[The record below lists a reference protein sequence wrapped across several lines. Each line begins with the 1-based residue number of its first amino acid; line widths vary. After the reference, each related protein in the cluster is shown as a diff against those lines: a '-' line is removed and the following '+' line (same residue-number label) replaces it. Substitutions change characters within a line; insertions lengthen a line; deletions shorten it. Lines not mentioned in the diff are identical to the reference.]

1 MDLSAV
7 IQIIILI
14 ILLGLSAFFSSAE
27 TSLTTIN
34 KIRLRSL
41 AEEGNRHAKMALKVT
56 DNSGKMLS
64 SILIGNNIVN
74 LSASALTTSI
84 AYNFGGSAVA
94 VATGLITVLILI
106 FGEITP
112 KTVATI
118 HSETLALVYAY
129 PIHFIMTIVTPISF
143 IVNMLSR
150 GILLLLRVNPNGK
163 VNTMTETEL
172 RTIVDVSH
180 EDGVIESEEKEM
192 IYNVFDL
199 GDAKAKDVM
208 VPRVHVTFAD
218 VESTYDELLD
228 IFREDKFTRLPVYEE
243 TTDNV
248 IGTINMKDLL
258 LFEDKANFQ
267 VRNILRE
274 AYFTYE
280 YKNISELLVEM
291 RDAKF
296 NIAIVLDEYGET
308 AGIITLED
316 ILEEIVGE
324 IRDEYFT
331 YEYKSISELLVEM
344 REASLNIAIVLDE
357 YGETAGLITLEDI
370 LEEIVGEIRDEYDEN
385 EEEFLKEITRE
396 EFVVEGS
403 MNLDDLND
411 RLDLDLSSEDYDS
424 LGGFIIEQLDRLPEK
439 GDEITTENGIRMV
452 VDSLDKNRV
461 EKVHI
466 YLPKD
471 FYDKKDSE
479 DNNEE

>member
-1 MDLSAV
+1 MDSSAV

-27 TSLTTIN
+27 TSLTTVN

-41 AEEGNRHAKMALKVT
+41 AEEGNKRAKMALKVT

-64 SILIGNNIVN
+64 AILIGNNIVN

-84 AYNFGGSAVA
+84 AYSFGGSAVA
-94 VATGLITVLILI
+94 AATGIITVLILI

-112 KTVATI
+112 KTVATL
-118 HSETLALVYAY
+118 HSDTLALIYAY
-129 PIHFIMTIVTPISF
+129 PIHFIMSILTPISF
-143 IVNMLSR
+143 IINMLSR
-150 GILLLLRVNPNGK
+150 GILFILRVNPNGK
-163 VNTMTETEL
+163 ATTMTETEL

-180 EDGVIESEEKEM
+180 EDGLIESEEKEM

-218 VESTYDELLD
+218 VESTYNELLD

-258 LFEDKANFQ
+258 LFDNTKEFH
-267 VRNILRE
+267 VRDILRD

-291 RDAKF
+291 REAKF
-296 NIAIVLDEYGET
+296 
-308 AGIITLED
+308 
-316 ILEEIVGE
+316 
-324 IRDEYFT
+324 
-331 YEYKSISELLVEM
+331 
-344 REASLNIAIVLDE
+344 NIAIVLDE

-370 LEEIVGEIRDEYDEN
+370 LEEIVGEIHDEYDED
-385 EEEFLKEITRE
+385 EEEDVKELGTHEYI
-396 EFVVEGS
+396 VEGS
-403 MNLDDLND
+403 TNLDDLND
-411 RLDLDLSSEDYDS
+411 ELGLNLESDDYDS
-424 LGGFIIEQLDRLPEK
+424 LGGFIIEHLDRLPAA
-439 GDEITTENGIRMV
+439 GDEVTTADGVRLV
-452 VDSLDKNRV
+452 VEKLDKNRI
-461 EKVHI
+461 ESVHV
-466 YLPKD
+466 YLPPHWIHP
-471 FYDKKDSE
+471 DK
-479 DNNEE
+479 EEN

>member
-1 MDLSAV
+1 M
-7 IQIIILI
+7 
-14 ILLGLSAFFSSAE
+14 
-27 TSLTTIN
+27 TTVN
-34 KIRLRSL
+34 KIRIQSL
-41 AEEGNRHAKMALKVT
+41 AEQGDKRASILLTVIE
-56 DNSGKMLS
+56 DSGKLLS
-64 SILIGNNIVN
+64 TILIGNNIVN

-84 AYNFGGSAVA
+84 AYSFGGSAVA
-94 VATGLITVLILI
+94 AATGIITVLILI

-112 KTVATI
+112 KTVATL
-118 HSETLALVYAY
+118 HSDTLALIYAY
-129 PIHFIMTIVTPISF
+129 PIHFIMTILTPISF
-143 IVNMLSR
+143 IINMLSR
-150 GILLLLRVNPNGK
+150 GILFILRINPNGK
-163 VNTMTETEL
+163 ATTMTETEL

-180 EDGVIESEEKEM
+180 EDGLIESEEKEM

-208 VPRVHVTFAD
+208 VPRVHVTFAG
-218 VESTYDELLD
+218 VESTYNELLD

-258 LFEDKANFQ
+258 LFDNTKEFH
-267 VRNILRE
+267 VRDILRE
-274 AYFTYE
+274 A
-280 YKNISELLVEM
+280 
-291 RDAKF
+291 
-296 NIAIVLDEYGET
+296 
-308 AGIITLED
+308 
-316 ILEEIVGE
+316 
-324 IRDEYFT
+324 YFT

-385 EEEFLKEITRE
+385 EEEFLKEINRE

-411 RLDLDLSSEDYDS
+411 RLDLNLKSEDYDS
-424 LGGFIIEQLDRLPEK
+424 LGGFIIEQLDRLPEE
-439 GDEITTENGIRMV
+439 GDEITTENEIRMV

-466 YLPKD
+466 YLPPN
-471 FYDKKDSE
+471 FYEKKDSE
-479 DNNEE
+479 YDNEI